1 MSLSQD
7 IRRNMRIDP
16 RDPNFDPD
24 LVATDE
30 EMEQILEQ
38 EGENR
43 DEQYRRN

>member
-24 LVATDE
+24 LVMSDE
-30 EMEQILEQ
+30 GLEDLELDEAEEKME
-38 EGENR
+38 
-43 DEQYRRN
+43 